1 MLNVPWYSRYF
12 HLITKRMAKR
22 KRAAS
27 PDLTAGQA
35 QYVVRRILADR
46 KVTISLI
53 RQYLGE
59 LDSEIATLA
68 QQLEILRAASGGGA
82 SRRSSRAGSGEGGA
96 STGAP
101 RRRRNLSPERRES
114 LRLQG
119 HYLALIRQVPARQ
132 RPQYKEMVE
141 KRGKE
146 AAIAALRRAVG
157 K

>member
-1 MLNVPWYSRYF
+1 
-12 HLITKRMAKR
+12 MAKR
-22 KRAAS
+22 KRTTS

-46 KVTISLI
+46 RVPISLV

-59 LDSEIATLA
+59 LDTEIATLE
-68 QQLEILRAASGGGA
+68 QQLELLRAASGTGV
-82 SRRSSRAGSGEGGA
+82 SRRTRSPQTDSGRGGK
-96 STGAP
+96 P

-119 HYLALIRQVPARQ
+119 HYLALIRQIPARK
-132 RPQYKEMVE
+132 RPQYKAIVE
-141 KRGKE
+141 SKGKE

>member
-1 MLNVPWYSRYF
+1 M
-12 HLITKRMAKR
+12 RMAKR
-22 KRAAS
+22 KRTSS

-35 QYVVRRILADR
+35 QYVVRRILSERRVPA
-46 KVTISLI
+46 SLI

-59 LDSEIATLA
+59 LDTEIATLE
-68 QQLEILRAASGGGA
+68 QQLEMLRAASGEGG
-82 SRRSSRAGSGEGGA
+82 SRGGSGGRTRGGDSGSA
-96 STGAP
+96 GGH

-119 HYLALIRQVPARQ
+119 HYLALIRQIPARK
-132 RPQYKEMVE
+132 RAQYKAIVE
-141 KRGKE
+141 KSGKE